1 MTIKEKVTSSSI
13 DSDKQNFDKIKLD
26 IYLNVICNWCDKIY
40 EFMRGN
46 DVVSTKRYK
55 VLYCVNVKL

>member
-1 MTIKEKVTSSSI
+1 MYG
-13 DSDKQNFDKIKLD
+13 DFDKIKLD
-26 IYLNVICNWCDKIY
+26 IYLNFVCNWCDKIY